1 VTLGFEYSALS
12 RQWVRFVTV
21 ERRKANSDRR
31 RHNLSALRTSSLRSF
46 AVAAHRR
53 GPEHRE
59 PSPSLSYKSTLHAKS
74 LPLPPVSVDTGVK
87 VESTA
92 VVLQVVDELMDG
104 NVILGGVCQVLPQID
119 DVAVLI
125 KPVDRTW
132 NVVLA
137 RPMTEPDLRFPLN
150 LGQAIGE
157 RIARQLGGPCQ
168 EEASRMVGA

>member
-1 VTLGFEYSALS
+1 MTLGFEYSALS

-31 RHNLSALRTSSLRSF
+31 RHNPSALRTS
-46 AVAAHRR
+46 
-53 GPEHRE
+53 
-59 PSPSLSYKSTLHAKS
+59 
-74 LPLPPVSVDTGVK
+74 PPVSVDTGVK

-92 VVLQVVDELMDG
+92 VVLRVVDELMDG

-168 EEASRMVGA
+168 DEASRMVGA